1 MLKKYNNYMKEKWK
15 FVSVYTIS
23 PECTKI
29 GQSKRLKKCQT
40 NWDGDSLIDG
50 IIRDF
55 KFFLIFS
62 YYLSGYNSSY
72 RATVVQG

>member
-1 MLKKYNNYMKEKWK
+1 MLKKYNNYMKENENL
-15 FVSVYTIS
+15 SLYTIF

-29 GQSKRLKKCQT
+29 DQSKRLKKCQT

-55 KFFLIFS
+55 KFS
-62 YYLSGYNSSY
+62 
-72 RATVVQG
+72 